1 MALLVELSPQNPA
14 KNLSSYFHTPQ
25 ENTLAWIFA
34 KPIPHNTL
42 RYSTLYAVSRGESRV
57 LLRRAKFVSPS
68 LQGIHPRIPA
78 LGEKK
83 KPKKKKPNPAEV
95 RSPAWANPELGL
107 FAQAEA
113 AIVRDAATARN
124 PSLPPAKRHQSFM
137 QNQPFHAHGR
147 LKIRTSYSRDF
158 TLSYRSK
165 SGTVWTAVWIGTDTN
180 VEKRCSL
187 TFSPCPRELRR
198 R

>member
-83 KPKKKKPNPAEV
+83 NQKKKTKSSRGTFSSMGE
-95 RSPAWANPELGL
+95 SG
-107 FAQAEA
+107 
-113 AIVRDAATARN
+113 ARTV
-124 PSLPPAKRHQSFM
+124 
-137 QNQPFHAHGR
+137 
-147 LKIRTSYSRDF
+147 RTS
-158 TLSYRSK
+158 RSCHRQRCCDCAQPI
-165 SGTVWTAVWIGTDTN
+165 SPPCEATSIIHAEPAV
-180 VEKRCSL
+180 
-187 TFSPCPRELRR
+187 PC
-198 R
+198 